1 MIVKKHLLAEL
12 LIKLRLL
19 KFLNLNFTV
28 QLNGKKFKFPVINLL
43 GFQNLRELKK
53 GRESYL
59 DEIIT
64 SILKKRRGSFI
75 DVGVNIAQT
84 LLKVKAIDLHQEYI
98 GFEPNPSSCFY
109 TSKVINLNNFQNC
122 KIIPVGLYNKIS
134 LLKLFMRYGED
145 DAHASLVDGF
155 RDKSFYRSE
164 MEKYVVVFPGDYLLK
179 ELNIDLVSIIK
190 IDVEGAEIEVIEGFV
205 DSMSKYRPF
214 IICEVLAADKENNI
228 EQDQINRI
236 NLLEN
241 ILKEKGYLISR
252 IYEDNKLVMLKEFDK
267 YSWPKNATFDYLLIP
282 SETES
287 LSLIFPNLTIVQQ
300 D

>member
-1 MIVKKHLLAEL
+1 MTIKKHLLAEL

-19 KFLNLNFTV
+19 KFLNLNFPV
-28 QLNGKKFKFPVINLL
+28 QINGKKFKFPVINLL

-64 SILKKRRGSFI
+64 SILKKRKGSFI

-84 LLKVKAIDLHQEYI
+84 LLKVKAIDLNQDYI

-122 KIIPVGLYNKIS
+122 KLIPVGLYNKVT
-134 LLKLFMRYGED
+134 LLKLFIKYGED

-179 ELNIDLVSIIK
+179 ELNMDSVSIIK
-190 IDVEGAEIEVIEGFV
+190 IDVEGAEIEVIEGLV
-205 DSMSKYRPF
+205 DSISKYKPF
-214 IICEVLAADKENNI
+214 IICEILAADQGNNM
-228 EQDQINRI
+228 EQNQINRI

-252 IYEDNKLVMLKEFDK
+252 IYENNKLVILKEFDK
-267 YSWPKNATFDYLLIP
+267 YSSCPENATFDYLFIP
-282 SETES
+282 PETEP
-287 LSLIFPNLTIVQQ
+287 LSLIFPTLTIL
-300 D
+300 

>member
-1 MIVKKHLLAEL
+1 MIMKKHLLAES

-19 KFLNLNFTV
+19 KFLNINFCV
-28 QLNGKKFKFPVINLL
+28 QMNGEKFIFPVINLL
-43 GFQNLRELKK
+43 GFQNLRELRK

-59 DEIIT
+59 DEIIM
-64 SILKKRRGSFI
+64 SIFKKKNGYFI

-84 LLKVKAIDLHQEYI
+84 LLKVKAIDLNREYI

-109 TSKVINLNNFQNC
+109 ANKVINLNNFQDC

-134 LLKLFMRYGED
+134 LLKLFIRYGDD

-179 ELNIDLVSIIK
+179 ELNIDSVSIIK
-190 IDVEGAEIEVIEGFV
+190 IDVEGAEMEVIEGLV
-205 DSMSKYRPF
+205 ASISKYKPF
-214 IICEVLAADKENNI
+214 IICEVLAIDKENNI

-252 IYEDNKLVMLKEFDK
+252 IYEDNKLVILKEFDK
-267 YSWPKNATFDYLLIP
+267 YSWPENATFDYLFIP
-282 SETES
+282 PETES
-287 LSLIFPNLTIVQQ
+287 LSLIFPNLKIIQG